1 MYSEVITMN
10 VKQIRL
16 RSGMN
21 QKEFASY
28 FGINLRTL
36 QEWEQGRRNPPE
48 YLPGLI
54 ERILQNDHFVIENTK
69 Q

>member
-54 ERILQNDHFVIENTK
+54 ERILQNDHFVIEKTK

>member
-1 MYSEVITMN
+1 MS

-36 QEWEQGRRNPPE
+36 QEWEQGRRNPPD
-48 YLPGLI
+48 YLPGLM
-54 ERILQNDHFVIENTK
+54 ERILNDKHSSIEEAK
-69 Q
+69 